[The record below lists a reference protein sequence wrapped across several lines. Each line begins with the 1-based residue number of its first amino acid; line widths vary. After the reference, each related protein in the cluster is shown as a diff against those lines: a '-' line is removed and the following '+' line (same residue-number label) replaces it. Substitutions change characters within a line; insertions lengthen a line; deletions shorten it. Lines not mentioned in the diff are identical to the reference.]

1 MLACNLFRP
10 LPPSSLEAT
19 GQYNPEEDEPQSEAS
34 WPHLQVVYEFLLRLA
49 TSTETDAKLL
59 DRYFNKEFILN
70 ILELFDSEDP
80 RERDYLKTILH
91 RIYGNFMA
99 LRPFIRSAINNVFFR
114 FVYETDRHNGISEL
128 LEILGSI
135 INGFALPLKDQ
146 HKEFLQRV
154 LLPLHKVTY
163 VSVFHPQ
170 LRYITSYHHTI
181 PYRHHTKPTPNH

>member
-1 MLACNLFRP
+1 MPLVAGEIFEMLACNLFRP
-10 LPPSSLEAT
+10 LPPSSLETA

-49 TSTETDAKLL
+49 TSTETDSKLL
-59 DRYFNKEFILN
+59 DRHFNKEFILN
-70 ILELFDSEDP
+70 LLELFDSEDP

-91 RIYGNFMA
+91 RIYGNFMS

-163 VSVFHPQ
+163 VSVFHQQ
-170 LRYITSYHHTI
+170 LR
-181 PYRHHTKPTPNH
+181 